1 MTPDSRYF
9 LGYVPPAHIMQT
21 SCHPQPSSDVDGAP
35 GRPGSAG
42 LQPALCDVRLETIG
56 WHISTPFHYLLTPL
70 QAVFQGM
77 ELVSMMP

>member
-1 MTPDSRYF
+1 
-9 LGYVPPAHIMQT
+9 
-21 SCHPQPSSDVDGAP
+21 
-35 GRPGSAG
+35 
-42 LQPALCDVRLETIG
+42 LCDVRLETIG